1 MNKKAI
7 ITFLVTAMFAAA
19 AWAQG
24 RMDLRISEVMV
35 NNTANYV
42 DECGKHSAWIEIFNA
57 SHGTN
62 AIEKMFITTKNFKA
76 AKVDPEELKKD
87 PAVYEIP
94 RGDYATKVKPRTQVV
109 FFADG
114 NSAAGTFHLPFKLQT
129 GVENYIALYD
139 VNGDLVDEVNVP
151 SSLGVDHSWA
161 RHSEDA
167 IDLHK
172 KSRNYDAKE
181 WSERDGTAETTA
193 ITPGKFNSRPVNE
206 NIEKFAKNDPHG
218 FFITGMAMAIVF
230 SALFMLFVCFLLF
243 GKAFKA
249 GEKKAAADEGETTAP
264 AAAARTEGDEAAI
277 AAIAMALY
285 QHLNAHDEES
295 GVITFDHSHEEHSAW
310 GSKGNLLLKQ
320 PEHHEHHEHV

>member
-7 ITFLVTAMFAAA
+7 FTFLTAALLAAT

-35 NNTANYV
+35 HNDSNFV
-42 DECGKHSAWIEIFNA
+42 DEDGNRCAWIEIFNA

-62 AIEKMFITTKNFKA
+62 AIEKMFVTNKDFKQ
-76 AKVDPEELKKD
+76 AKVDPEKLKSD
-87 PAVYEIP
+87 ASVYEIP
-94 RGDYATKVKPRTQVV
+94 RGDYGTKVPPRSQVV

-114 NSAAGTFHLPFKLQT
+114 NSAAGTFHLPFKLT
-129 GVENYIALYD
+129 DGADNYIALYD
-139 VNGDLVDEVNVP
+139 VNGDLVDEVVVP
-151 SSLGVDHSWA
+151 SSLGAGHSWA
-161 RHSEDA
+161 RNSEDE

-181 WSERDGTAETTA
+181 WGERDGSEEAKA
-193 ITPGKFNSRPVNE
+193 ITPDKFNSRPVNE

-230 SALFMLFVCFLLF
+230 SALFLLFISFMLF

-249 GEKKAAADEGETTAP
+249 SEKKAEQADDNGEPEAHHAAQPGSN
-264 AAAARTEGDEAAI
+264 DEAV
-277 AAIAMALY
+277 AAICLALY
-285 QHLNAHDEES
+285 QHLNAHDVES
-295 GVITFDHSHEEHSAW
+295 GVLTFDHSHEDHSAW

-320 PEHHEHHEHV
+320 PEHHEHM